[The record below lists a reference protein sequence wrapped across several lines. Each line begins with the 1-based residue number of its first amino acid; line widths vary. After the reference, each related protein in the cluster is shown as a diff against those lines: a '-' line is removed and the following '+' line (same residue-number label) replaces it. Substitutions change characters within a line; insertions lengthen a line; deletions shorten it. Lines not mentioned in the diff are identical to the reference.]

1 LHRQLNATPILWS
14 IRPCL
19 VVGYIFTLFPSFEKK
34 GGEMRTNSP
43 LERRVNARFGGVRIP
58 IRRRILLGII
68 LLVGGP
74 VISTTLATTLTI
86 TGTNGRTAVEFGQ
99 GSQIAIG
106 CDTTINTAITEV
118 WETNTTRF
126 RVEKVVLSGVNLKA
140 VDTATVNDSGCG
152 NRDIKLSVVDTQT
165 GQLFIGNGDTGTVV
179 TVSFGTGGATS
190 ARSTQN
196 ILGGTISIDTT
207 TAGLSLE
214 TATVTFTLPHPLRL
228 TNGNVRNT
236 PNDGTNNNARSLDP
250 SNIARVAIETMN

>member
-1 LHRQLNATPILWS
+1 
-14 IRPCL
+14 
-19 VVGYIFTLFPSFEKK
+19 
-34 GGEMRTNSP
+34 M
-43 LERRVNARFGGVRIP
+43 
-58 IRRRILLGII
+58 RRRILLGII

-99 GSQIAIG
+99 GSQVAIG

-118 WETNTTRF
+118 WETTTTRF
-126 RVEKVVLSGVNLKA
+126 RVEKVVLTGLNLKA
-140 VDTATVNDSGCG
+140 VDTATVNDAGCG
-152 NRDIKLSVVDTQT
+152 NRDLKISVVDTQT
-165 GQLFIGNGDTGTVV
+165 GQLFIGNGDTGSVV
-179 TVSFGTGGATS
+179 SISFGTNGATG

-196 ILGGTISIDTT
+196 ILGGSLTVDTT

-214 TATVTFTLPHPLRL
+214 TATVTYTLPSPLRL